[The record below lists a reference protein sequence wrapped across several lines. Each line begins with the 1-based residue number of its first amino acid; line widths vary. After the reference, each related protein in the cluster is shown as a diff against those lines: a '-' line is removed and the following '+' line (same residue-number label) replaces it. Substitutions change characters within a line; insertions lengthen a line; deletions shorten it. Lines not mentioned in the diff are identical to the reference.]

1 MYLTYAYF
9 YLEVPQSWEKSV
21 FNLFPYLC
29 FLFIVGPWP
38 SVKMHWLL
46 LIFFFFFFWG
56 ELSLCTSEPSGGSLH
71 SSKRNPS
78 KRTQAEFSS
87 QLRSSLCPW
96 ETVLIISLRRKKKT
110 GKKLLGVD
118 KKNFKRTLVKSI
130 LEISFP
136 DIIILKISQNTF
148 TCR

>member
-1 MYLTYAYF
+1 M
-9 YLEVPQSWEKSV
+9 
-21 FNLFPYLC
+21 
-29 FLFIVGPWP
+29 
-38 SVKMHWLL
+38 
-46 LIFFFFFFWG
+46 
-56 ELSLCTSEPSGGSLH
+56 CTSEPSGGSLH